1 MVRVI
6 RDMRS
11 PTLNSSGSYTASTE
25 RRIET
30 TPVHKRKRSE
40 TMEGWYALCVRVRGV
55 STVLHE
61 SLTDVRVQLAC
72 AGAGACVCACACAC
86 AHFACHVHVHVH
98 ICPCAVYVVSV
109 CVCSDV
115 ADIQMSLTWRLR
127 VLSEG

>member
-6 RDMRS
+6 RDMR
-11 PTLNSSGSYTASTE
+11 SSGSYTASTE

-40 TMEGWYALCVRVRGV
+40 TMEGWYALCGRVRGV

-86 AHFACHVHVHVH
+86 AHCMSCSCACAYMPVCGV
-98 ICPCAVYVVSV
+98 CRVSV